1 MSAVATT
8 APRPAGIARERQSM
22 PRRQAIRSPERG
34 RTTLDDRV
42 TALWSQLVEIGTGEC
57 PVCGSG
63 IAAGVACASCGSE
76 LT

>member
-1 MSAVATT
+1 MAAVATT
-8 APRPAGIARERQSM
+8 ATRRPPAHERR
-22 PRRQAIRSPERG
+22 PLDRRSAVRLPDRG
-34 RTTLDDRV
+34 RATLDDRI
-42 TALWSQLVEIGTGEC
+42 TALWAQLVESGTGEC